1 VVTKRKSPHVAGFCP
16 PAVAIP
22 KLGFVRHVFG
32 KDGTLAGVLDE
43 YEAREE
49 QADLAEAVET
59 ALAEGRH
66 LLAEAGTGTGK
77 SLAYLVP
84 ALDCGRR
91 VVVATATKALQ
102 EQLLTKDVP
111 LAAAALG
118 RDVNVAVLKGRQN
131 YLCRNRLQ
139 GFALL
144 GGALFADAADGRAF
158 EAMRPWIDSTEAG
171 DRAELEVEPSSR
183 LWSELAVGSDRCL
196 GRTCGHVGTCFSERA
211 RERASH
217 ADLVIVNHALYFA
230 DLGLRERRDG
240 AGVLPEHDAVVFDEA
255 HRLEETAAT
264 WLGGRVSAAGLHRLA
279 RDVDRAC
286 RETSVPVPAR
296 ALDRV
301 ERAGADLFDAVCPG
315 SGRLR
320 LRQPPVS
327 LCRALSERLAE
338 LAAALNGV
346 SDDLDALA
354 ARALGAVAD
363 VEACADPGELERVV
377 WAEPDAVAWAPID
390 VSRPLRERLWD
401 TGPTAVLV
409 SATLGTGD
417 DFGFVR
423 DRLGLRGASE
433 LRVGSPF
440 RFDEQAL
447 LYLPE
452 RMPDPRAEGA
462 LELVAEEAAALCSLS
477 SGRALVLTSS
487 YRALDAIAG
496 RLRGQL
502 PFDVLMQ
509 GDAPRERLLERFSRE
524 VDSVL
529 VATATFWQG
538 VDVPGEALSLLV
550 IDKLPF
556 PAPGDPLVEARCERI
571 SADGGDWF
579 SDYSLPAAV
588 LQLRQGFGRLIRS
601 HRDRGVVA
609 ILDPRVRTR
618 PYGRIFLDSLPAC
631 RVVSDREALASFLSG
646 KVTTAAC

>member
-1 VVTKRKSPHVAGFCP
+1 VVTKRKKSLVAGFRP
-16 PAVAIP
+16 PAVPIP
-22 KLGFVRHVFG
+22 KLEAVRRVFG
-32 KDGTLAGVLDE
+32 KGGSLAQVLDE

-49 QADLAEAVET
+49 QADLADAVER
-59 ALAEGRH
+59 ALADGTH

-84 ALDCGRR
+84 ALACGRR

-144 GGALFADAADGRAF
+144 GGSLFAQPEDGRAF
-158 EAMRPWIDSTEAG
+158 DGMRPWIDSTETG
-171 DRAELEVEPSSR
+171 DRAELETEPSAR

-196 GRTCGHVGTCFSERA
+196 GRTCAHVGTCFSERA

-230 DLGLRERRDG
+230 DLGVRERRDG

-279 RDVDRAC
+279 RDVDRTC
-286 RETSVPVPAR
+286 RETSMPAPAR

-301 ERAGADLFDAVCPG
+301 ERAAADLFGAVCPAG
-315 SGRLR
+315 GRVRLR
-320 LRQPPVS
+320 RPPVAV
-327 LCRALSERLAE
+327 CRALSERLAE
-338 LAAALNGV
+338 LAAALSGEN
-346 SDDLDALA
+346 DELDALA
-354 ARALGAVAD
+354 ARALAAVAD

-401 TGPTAVLV
+401 AGPTAVLV

-417 DFGFVR
+417 DFAFVR
-423 DRLGLRGASE
+423 DRLGLRDASE

-447 LYLPE
+447 LYLPDG
-452 RMPDPRAEGA
+452 MPDPRSEGA

-487 YRALDAIAG
+487 YRALDAIAA

-502 PFDVLMQ
+502 AYDVLVQ

-524 VDSVL
+524 IDSVL

-571 SADGGDWF
+571 TADGGDWF
-579 SDYSLPAAV
+579 ADYSLPAAV
-588 LQLRQGFGRLIRS
+588 LQLRQGFGRLIRT

-618 PYGRIFLDSLPAC
+618 PYGRIFLESLPAC
-631 RVVSDREALASFLSG
+631 RVVSDRDELTRFLAG
-646 KVTTAAC
+646 EVTTAAW